1 MVFKKF
7 KLKRELYISICQIID
22 NNIVQGM
29 ILNYLPPSHDPK
41 DKGPAGKGTAESVMC
56 DVINISLKEK
66 DESRSGK
73 GNP

>member
-1 MVFKKF
+1 
-7 KLKRELYISICQIID
+7 
-22 NNIVQGM
+22 M
-29 ILNYLPPSHDPK
+29 ILNHLPPSHDPK
-41 DKGPAGKGTAESVMC
+41 DKGPVGTAESVMC